1 MNGRTTRKYIC
12 CLNRLSLIYGEISIR
27 VFSEGIMG
35 VTVKLQQKSNSQYII
50 TVPKQMVQIKD
61 WKEGQQLEW
70 VEKDGEIHIREAHEV
85 S

>member
-1 MNGRTTRKYIC
+1 
-12 CLNRLSLIYGEISIR
+12 
-27 VFSEGIMG
+27 MG
-35 VTVKLQQKSNSQYII
+35 VTVKLQQKSNGQYIV